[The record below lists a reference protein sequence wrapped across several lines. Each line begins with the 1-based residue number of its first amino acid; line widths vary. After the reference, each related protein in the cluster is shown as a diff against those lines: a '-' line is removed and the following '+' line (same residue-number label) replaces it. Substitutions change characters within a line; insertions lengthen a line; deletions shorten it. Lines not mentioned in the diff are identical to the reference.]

1 MNVNSILKKEGIENI
16 RALGTLEINKIAS
29 NISEKICKAFPE
41 HNLNKS
47 DLFINISRLN
57 MYIATMPND
66 HSAAKYFYK
75 NSSIYF
81 SEDINFDDIGT
92 LAIHEALHFVQEVKN
107 KNNKL
112 LRMGL
117 YNLENNN
124 SGMALNE
131 AAVQLMAS
139 IANNT
144 ELDQVKY
151 YDLEIQTESPDYY
164 PLECALIKQ
173 LIYFTGSYP
182 LFHSTLYG
190 NDIFKNTFIAKT
202 NKDIYN
208 KIEYNFDLLVHY
220 ENMLSLEINKLIAIP
235 DTQSNFRKIFN
246 TNQRIQN
253 FKGIISKIVLETQE
267 LILTNCFNS
276 ELNLVRDKA
285 SLEDFKNR
293 LYNFK
298 NILIC
303 PENYSFY
310 NNFYCYMMDKLEK
323 KQVLVEKYGV
333 LNCLSTNET
342 SLILLK
348 PSPYKYFFDIIEKL
362 GILFKNNIFTNKE
375 KNIE

>member
-16 RALGTLEINKIAS
+16 RALNTLEINKIAS
-29 NISEKICKAFPE
+29 NISEKISKAFPE
-41 HNLNKS
+41 HNLDKS

-66 HSAAKYFYK
+66 HSVAKYFYK

-81 SEDINFDDIGT
+81 SDDIDFDNIGT
-92 LAIHEALHFVQEVKN
+92 LAIHEALHFFQEVKN
-107 KNNKL
+107 TNNKL

-117 YNLENNN
+117 YNIENHN

-131 AAVQLMAS
+131 ASVQLMAS
-139 IANNT
+139 IANNS

-173 LIYFTGSYP
+173 MLYFTGSYA

-190 NDIFKNTFIAKT
+190 DDIFKNTFIAKSS
-202 NKDIYN
+202 KSIYN

-220 ENMLSLEINKLIAIP
+220 ENMLSLETNKLIAIP
-235 DTQSNFRKIFN
+235 DTQSNFKKIFN
-246 TNQRIQN
+246 ANQKIQN
-253 FKGIISKIVLETQE
+253 LKKVISNIVLETQE

-276 ELNLVRDKA
+276 ELNLVRDKQ
-285 SLEDFKNR
+285 SLEDFKTR

-298 NILIC
+298 DILIS
-303 PENYSFY
+303 PENYSFF
-310 NNFYCYMMDKLEK
+310 NDFYCYMMNKLDEK
-323 KQVLVEKYGV
+323 RELIEKYGI
-333 LNCLSTNET
+333 LNCLSNSET
-342 SLILLK
+342 SLVLLK
-348 PSPYKYFFDIIEKL
+348 PSPYKYLLDIIEKL
-362 GILFKNNIFTNKE
+362 TVLFKNNILTNKE